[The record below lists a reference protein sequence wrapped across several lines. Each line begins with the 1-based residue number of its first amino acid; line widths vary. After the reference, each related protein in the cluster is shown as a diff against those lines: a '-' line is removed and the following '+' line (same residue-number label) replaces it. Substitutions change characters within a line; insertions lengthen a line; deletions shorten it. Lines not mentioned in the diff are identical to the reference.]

1 MAPKGSSKGKGKARA
16 KMPTSVINRRLSL
29 DRDRIKGFIS
39 EHIRG
44 LIRIYNVCGVKDERA
59 WDLFYDIIFLDPV
72 TTRHFSQFQLMW
84 PHRRSRSSPFREW
97 WAAFRSY
104 MGQMFDKTRDQMNN
118 WRWDNPRAFGD
129 QVDRSNPQTTSSGKV
144 KRTGERFSWYGSDD
158 LRAKIE
164 PPSCRQY
171 KPGDF
176 LAVRPLNWDEIID
189 EDDDDDNWADP
200 GAPSGGRSRP
210 GDGNDNDDGESE
222 EDTQGGEKGTGK
234 GKGTKDGKGK
244 GKGKGKGNGNG
255 KGIVKR
261 TPGGD
266 DISRAVALQ
275 LQKERYEADSGTEG

>member
-1 MAPKGSSKGKGKARA
+1 MAPMGSSKGKGKARA

-29 DRDRIKGFIS
+29 ARDRIKGFIS

-44 LIRIYNVCGVKDERA
+44 LIRIYTVCGVKDERA
-59 WDLFYDIIFLDPV
+59 WDLFYDIIFLHPV
-72 TTRHFSQFQLMW
+72 TTRHFSQFQPMW
-84 PHRRSRSSPFREW
+84 PHRRSRSSTFREW

-104 MGQMFDKTRDQMNN
+104 MGQLFDKTRDHMNN
-118 WRWDNPRAFGD
+118 WRWDNPYAFGD
-129 QVDRSNPQTTSSGKV
+129 QVDRYNPQATSSGKV

-176 LAVRPLNWDEIID
+176 LGVRPLNWDEIID
-189 EDDDDDNWADP
+189 EDDDDENWADP

-210 GDGNDNDDGESE
+210 GDGNDNDNGECE

-234 GKGTKDGKGK
+234 GKGTKDVTGKGM
-244 GKGKGKGNGNG
+244 GKGTGNGNG

-261 TPGGD
+261 TPWGD

-275 LQKERYEADSGTEG
+275 LQKERYEANSGMEG